1 MVKVFEIKNFE
12 LITQQ
17 NVHYFPT
24 VDCIGDMIAP
34 IRVTNG
40 ALHSSFIARMKAL
53 FTYLM
58 TPTFEKPFQSLRKI
72 CAFVEK

>member
-1 MVKVFEIKNFE
+1 MFIN
-12 LITQQ
+12 
-17 NVHYFPT
+17 FPT
-24 VDCIGDMIAP
+24 MDCIGDMIAP

-40 ALHSSFIARMKAL
+40 ELHSCFILAMKAL

-72 CAFVEK
+72 CPFVEK